1 MTYGFQVLNVEQ
13 PVFYRPKNSSS
24 LSLVSKIEVA
34 ILKAVFD
41 LTGENFTSLPAL
53 DCFLMET
60 EAADR
65 RIASSIREMA
75 KTVFTKEL
83 EDFSRLIQ
91 LESTWPGR
99 LFKGEKLLD
108 LHPIVRLRTN
118 IKGLSYTS
126 SRPHQDLA
134 LWPESGQRYTVWLS
148 LRDMDEF
155 MAPLRVYMFKRSLL
169 LEHTRNKY
177 SQLELNL
184 NDLKGLD
191 YRDFVLEKG
200 GVLVFGG
207 YVPHHSLENKSHQI
221 RWSLDFRLSLS

>member
-1 MTYGFQVLNVEQ
+1 MNYDFQVLNAEQ
-13 PVFYRPKNSSS
+13 PVFCCPKNSST
-24 LSLVSKIEVA
+24 LSLVSKIEAV

-53 DCFLMET
+53 DGFLMET
-60 EAADR
+60 EASDR
-65 RIASSIREMA
+65 GIASFIREMA
-75 KTVFTKEL
+75 KTAFTKEL
-83 EDFSRLIQ
+83 EDFSRQIQ
-91 LESTWPGR
+91 LESTWPDR
-99 LFKGEKLLD
+99 LFKREKLLD

-155 MAPLRVYMFKRSLL
+155 MAPLRVYMLKRSLL
-169 LEHTRNKY
+169 LKHTRNQY
-177 SQLELNL
+177 SQLELNQ
-184 NDLKGLD
+184 NQLKGLGF
-191 YRDFVLEKG
+191 RDFVLEKG
-200 GVLVFGG
+200 GVVVFGG
-207 YVPHHSLENKSHQI
+207 YVPHHSLENKSHRI